1 MKAKG
6 FLRKDIVEEL
16 SRFELARLTQP
27 HLPDTQS
34 PDSARAVEEA
44 VFTDADRTDAERLRA
59 FAGDVRMLAA
69 QRQAM
74 GATVEQFVDDLDL
87 MATGKPCRIE
97 DRVVIPPQTDR
108 DRDRAARSAG
118 VSCGVLKLEG
128 HQYGA

>member
-1 MKAKG
+1 MCGSKG

-16 SRFELARLTQP
+16 SRFELAGLTQP

-69 QRQAM
+69 QRLVGSWSWNGTSM
-74 GATVEQFVDDLDL
+74 VRGLISE
-87 MATGKPCRIE
+87 
-97 DRVVIPPQTDR
+97 
-108 DRDRAARSAG
+108 RS
-118 VSCGVLKLEG
+118 
-128 HQYGA
+128 YP

>member
-1 MKAKG
+1 MKGDAGAPEGCRQRPAGWWAHRLAAHPARCGGDPWRWGPGRHGITQADHDWLEKIKTQSENAAQGAAVMKAKG

-59 FAGDVRMLAA
+59 FAG
-69 QRQAM
+69 
-74 GATVEQFVDDLDL
+74 
-87 MATGKPCRIE
+87 
-97 DRVVIPPQTDR
+97 
-108 DRDRAARSAG
+108 RS
-118 VSCGVLKLEG
+118 
-128 HQYGA
+128 

>member
-44 VFTDADRTDAERLRA
+44 VFTDAERLRA

-69 QRQAM
+69 QRQAL
-74 GATVEQFVDDLDL
+74 GATVEQFADDLDL

-97 DRVVIPPQTDR
+97 DR
-108 DRDRAARSAG
+108 G
-118 VSCGVLKLEG
+118 W
-128 HQYGA
+128 